1 MDRTIQVIWWI
12 GLAGALMATLAVL
25 LEVMLVLR
33 ALSSIDRF
41 ARTTREAARGI
52 ARNVEVISGLT
63 ALNEPVHSLAEGTGA
78 LGSAA
83 AALAS
88 RLEAL
93 SGAPRIS

>member
-63 ALNEPVHSLAEGTGA
+63 ALNEPVHNLAEGTGA

-83 AALAS
+83 TALAS
-88 RLEAL
+88 RLEVL
-93 SGAPRIS
+93 SGDRRIS